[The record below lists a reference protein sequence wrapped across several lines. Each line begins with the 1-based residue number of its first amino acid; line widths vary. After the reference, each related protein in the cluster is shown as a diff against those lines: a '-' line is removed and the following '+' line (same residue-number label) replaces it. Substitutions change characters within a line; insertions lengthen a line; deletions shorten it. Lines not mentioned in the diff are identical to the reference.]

1 MHLCVFLCVCVR
13 ETAKERGKER
23 EKEIMKRMEIEYMY
37 IHKCI
42 YMCRIKYSVT
52 IAHFDLPTLM
62 Q

>member
-42 YMCRIKYSVT
+42 YMYRIKYSVT